1 MDRSGVSNLVH
12 GLLALSL
19 PFGGAM
25 AQFNSPDIPICDPCV
40 FPLVAD
46 VDMNGSPDLIFTSP
60 ELESITWRANDGA
73 GNFGADQFLAI
84 NQHHLTIGLA
94 KDVDGDTDIDLIG
107 VTLPPFTDS
116 LVAILRN
123 EDGFYVLDTIDHPMS
138 GPRTLE
144 QLEDL
149 DADGDPDL
157 LSLNNDE
164 EDIWYRNAGDGSYQ
178 RERISH
184 WCAAVGGPYV
194 VLDAENDGDMDLARY
209 DAGLSRFLTI
219 WNLGDGHFGP
229 WSYATPP
236 LQGLIFEPGAGKL
249 DVDGD
254 GLTDLVF
261 GGRVLYSNG
270 NGTFVPVGNIWP
282 MGFQS
287 IANVNC
293 EEAPEAVLSSAFNTN
308 IYTRLLDQWGQL
320 IPASPAPPSPS
331 RTALYDLNMDGRMD
345 LLIGPVSGQG
355 PVSWRDNNAI
365 PVEVDLELPVDTITA
380 DTVLQLSGGTPLDGG
395 YYTGPGVF
403 NNVFYSS
410 LADVGT
416 IVITYHYLSFLIPTL
431 CGGTATDTLFIVDGV
446 GLSEYEGTEA
456 VLYPDP
462 TDERCCLGGLPWEPL
477 TIDVIDALGQ
487 RTKATLDPANGRGER
502 CVRTEHLANGPHVLD
517 LRGRDGEHVAV
528 RFVVMHKEFR

>member
-1 MDRSGVSNLVH
+1 
-12 GLLALSL
+12 
-19 PFGGAM
+19 M
-25 AQFNSPDIPICDPCV
+25 AQFNSPSIPICDPCGS
-40 FPLVAD
+40 PLVAD
-46 VDMNGSPDLIFTSP
+46 VDLNGSPDLIFTSP

-94 KDVDGDTDIDLIG
+94 KDVDGDNDIDLIG
-107 VTLPPFTDS
+107 VTLPPYTDS

-123 EDGFYVLDTIDHPMS
+123 QDGFYVLDTIDHPMS

-149 DADGDPDL
+149 DADGDRDL
-157 LSLNNDE
+157 LSLNNGE

-219 WNLGDGHFGP
+219 WNLGGGHFGP
-229 WSYATPP
+229 WSFATPP
-236 LQGLIFEPGAGKL
+236 LQSLAYEPGAGKL

-270 NGTFVPVGNIWP
+270 NGTFVPTGSIQP

-293 EEAPEAVLSSAFNTN
+293 DDAPEAVLSSPVYPS
-308 IYTRLLDQWGQL
+308 IYTRFLDEVGQL
-320 IPASPAPPSPS
+320 IPANPGPGSPS
-331 RTALYDLNMDGRMD
+331 RTALHDLNMDGRLD
-345 LLIGPVSGQG
+345 LLIGPAIGQG

-365 PVEVDLELPVDTITA
+365 PVEVDLDLPVDTITT
-380 DTVLQLSGGTPLDGG
+380 DTVMPLSGGTPLDGG
-395 YYTGPGVF
+395 YYTGPGVYDD
-403 NNVFYSS
+403 VFYSS
-410 LADVGT
+410 LAGVGA
-416 IVITYHYLSFLIPTL
+416 IVITYHYLSFMTQTL
-431 CGGTATDTLFIVDGV
+431 CGGTATDTLFVFDFTGV
-446 GLSEYEGTEA
+446 EESGAMGL

-462 TDERCCLGGLPWEPL
+462 ADERCWLGGLPWEPASVE
-477 TIDVIDALGQ
+477 VIDALGQ
-487 RTKATLDPANGRGER
+487 RVQAIIEHASGGGAR
-502 CVRTEHLANGPHVLD
+502 CVRTAHLAEGSHVLD
-517 LRGRDGEHVAV
+517 VRGPKGQRLALRFLVL
-528 RFVVMHKEFR
+528 HKGFR